1 MAEKKTKKQE
11 SKGKLPQETAGVLGK
26 KNDSAK
32 CNDLKCPF
40 HGELSLRGRSFMGTV
55 ISKHPKRVCI
65 EFERTV
71 FVRKFERYAKK
82 KTRIHAKLPDCL
94 ADSINIGDYIELR
107 QCRQLSKIIS
117 FVVVKKIR
125 SKSEE
130 TGGIGK

>member
-1 MAEKKTKKQE
+1 MVEKKTKKQNTE
-11 SKGKLPQETAGVLGK
+11 NKTETKIENK
-26 KNDSAK
+26 KEITSCTDIR
-32 CNDLKCPF
+32 CPF

-55 ISKHPKRVCI
+55 ISKHPKRICI

-71 FVRKFERYAKK
+71 FIRKFERYAKK
-82 KTRIHAKLPDCL
+82 KTKIHAKLPDCL
-94 ADSINIGDYIELR
+94 ANSIEIGDYVELR

-130 TGGIGK
+130 AGGISK

>member
-1 MAEKKTKKQE
+1 MAITKTKKQE
-11 SKGKLPQETAGVLGK
+11 EQKESTSCT
-26 KNDSAK
+26 DI
-32 CNDLKCPF
+32 KCPF

-71 FVRKFERYAKK
+71 FIRKFERYAKK
-82 KTRIHAKLPDCL
+82 KTKIHAKLPDCL
-94 ADSINIGDYIELR
+94 ASSIEIGDYIELR

-130 TGGIGK
+130 GASK